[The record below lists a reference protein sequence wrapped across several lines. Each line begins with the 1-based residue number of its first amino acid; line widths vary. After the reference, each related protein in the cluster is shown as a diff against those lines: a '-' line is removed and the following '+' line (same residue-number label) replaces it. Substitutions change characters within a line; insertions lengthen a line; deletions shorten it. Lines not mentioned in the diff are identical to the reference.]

1 MSMESWQA
9 RHQVLTAFL
18 WLEVPVLLVVGVFG
32 PMSLAEG
39 LLLPLV
45 VAGFGI
51 VAGFVQAPQIKANVT
66 SVGLIGGSFIGIE
79 LSGGQSNSHLFILSA
94 LALVALYQQWSPLI
108 LTVGAVVGH
117 HLAFGLLA
125 PSRVMAMGHGMTADP
140 TVGAVVMMVI
150 THAAAV
156 IVEVVAILL
165 WWHFAESAEREADQ
179 LRAQMDAERHE
190 AQARRDEASVSQA
203 ATDRDRAEDAT
214 RRGEAIAQ
222 DAVRIRDRSRDAVEA
237 VAALEQQSVMMG
249 AAVHEIAQRC
259 QEAAATANTGQQTTG
274 AAALEVRRLEEAMS
288 EIAEV
293 NKMIG
298 QLAAQTN
305 LLSLN
310 ATIEAAR
317 AGEMGKGFGV
327 VAQEVKALANAT
339 AASAAKVRAVVDGVV
354 GETEKVAQSFR
365 TTNDLV
371 GLIGGAQTDIAASV
385 EEQASVL
392 AEVSRQTAVAAAA
405 GREVTAALEAMIAN
419 SVHG

>member
-1 MSMESWQA
+1 
-9 RHQVLTAFL
+9 
-18 WLEVPVLLVVGVFG
+18 
-32 PMSLAEG
+32 
-39 LLLPLV
+39 
-45 VAGFGI
+45 
-51 VAGFVQAPQIKANVT
+51 
-66 SVGLIGGSFIGIE
+66 
-79 LSGGQSNSHLFILSA
+79 
-94 LALVALYQQWSPLI
+94 
-108 LTVGAVVGH
+108 
-117 HLAFGLLA
+117 
-125 PSRVMAMGHGMTADP
+125 
-140 TVGAVVMMVI
+140 
-150 THAAAV
+150 
-156 IVEVVAILL
+156 
-165 WWHFAESAEREADQ
+165 
-179 LRAQMDAERHE
+179 
-190 AQARRDEASVSQA
+190 
-203 ATDRDRAEDAT
+203 
-214 RRGEAIAQ
+214 
-222 DAVRIRDRSRDAVEA
+222 
-237 VAALEQQSVMMG
+237 MMG

-259 QEAAATANTGQQTTG
+259 QEAAATASTGQQTTG

-339 AASAAKVRAVVDGVV
+339 AASAEKVRAVVDGVV